1 MRKAD
6 LSAEAR
12 RAKAEGGGRGAVKK
26 AEGGGRRADSVT
38 PEVVPKA
45 ESRQPKAG
53 PGRESR
59 RSVLARLAAAAG
71 FAGLGAQGAIVVR
84 SLVPNI
90 TYDPPTRVK
99 IGRPESFADG
109 LTFVP
114 DRRVFVARDG
124 KTFRAVSAV
133 CTHLGCTVRAE
144 ATEQPDPSDP
154 GGRRQIQ
161 VFQLSCPC
169 HGSRYLADGSNLS
182 GPAPGPLPAFRLA
195 IAQDDGQLVVD
206 VGDEVARSFALTLP

>member
-1 MRKAD
+1 
-6 LSAEAR
+6 
-12 RAKAEGGGRGAVKK
+12 VI
-26 AEGGGRRADSVT
+26 
-38 PEVVPKA
+38 
-45 ESRQPKAG
+45 
-53 PGRESR
+53 
-59 RSVLARLAAAAG
+59 ARLAAAAG
-71 FAGLGAQGAIVVR
+71 LAGLGAQAAVVIR
-84 SLVPNI
+84 SLVPNV

-99 IGRPESFADG
+99 VGRPESFADG

-144 ATEQPDPSDP
+144 ATEQPDPADP

-161 VFQLSCPC
+161 VYQFSCPC

-195 IAQDDGQLVVD
+195 LAPDDGQLIVD
-206 VGDEVARSFALTLP
+206 LGHEVARTSALTLP